1 MKNNF
6 TGEIFLAA
14 ATERHII
21 LLQWVESM
29 KRFMIAKQ
37 VDIQIAESDPFRLIV
52 HQSNDQPYPSA
63 LIGVQQGPQTSQFPL
78 QVSFFPLQE
87 ETKIIREISVFR

>member
-63 LIGVQQGPQTSQFPL
+63 LIGVQQGPQTCQFPL
-78 QVSFFPLQE
+78 QVSLFKCL
-87 ETKIIREISVFR
+87 V

>member
-37 VDIQIAESDPFRLIV
+37 VDLAIGENDPFRLIV
-52 HQSNDQPYPSA
+52 HQSNEQPYPSA
-63 LIGVQQGPQTSQFPL
+63 LIGVQQGPLPSQFPL
-78 QVSFFPLQE
+78 QVLTVKF
-87 ETKIIREISVFR
+87 